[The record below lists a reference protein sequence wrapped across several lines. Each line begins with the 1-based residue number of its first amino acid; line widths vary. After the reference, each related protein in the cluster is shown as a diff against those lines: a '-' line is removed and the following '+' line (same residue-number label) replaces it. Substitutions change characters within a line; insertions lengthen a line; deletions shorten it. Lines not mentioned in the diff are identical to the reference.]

1 MMDHKENEGI
11 GRSRKGRT
19 RRERRIRRFLCFMA
33 AVLMGT
39 ALSVPAFA
47 VPDTAEAQREK
58 REAEEALEE
67 ANREAEEAEAGQS
80 ALDSLNDELVSL
92 ISEIELLEADI
103 AEKEEQIQVATVEY
117 EDAKADEERQYEAM
131 KKRIKYMYEQGDTEY
146 IDVLLQAKSISDIL
160 NRSEYFN
167 AIYEYDRNM
176 LVRYQETKE
185 AVEQYRNQLEEERA
199 EQEVMQLEYEAQ
211 QDNLESTIASTRTE
225 IANFDE
231 QLARA
236 RQEAAEYVRV
246 IEARN
251 AEIRAAEE
259 AARREEESRRAAEAS
274 RAAEEA
280 KRNEAKGPGATQAP
294 KKSSGGTAQGREVA
308 DYALQFVGNPYV
320 YGGTSLTNGADCSG
334 FVQSVYKHF
343 GISVPRTSGEQR
355 SAGVG
360 VSYSEAQP
368 GDIICYAGHVGIYIG
383 NGQIVHA
390 SSARTGIKVSN
401 ATYRSILAVR
411 RVL

>member
-1 MMDHKENEGI
+1 MMDHKENERI

-19 RRERRIRRFLCFMA
+19 RRERRMRRFLCFMA

-80 ALDSLNDELVSL
+80 AAQDRLDSLNDELVSL

-117 EDAKADEERQYEAM
+117 EEAKADEERQYEAM

-185 AVEQYRNQLEEERA
+185 AVEQYRN
-199 EQEVMQLEYEAQ
+199 
-211 QDNLESTIASTRTE
+211 
-225 IANFDE
+225 
-231 QLARA
+231 
-236 RQEAAEYVRV
+236 
-246 IEARN
+246 
-251 AEIRAAEE
+251 
-259 AARREEESRRAAEAS
+259 
-274 RAAEEA
+274 
-280 KRNEAKGPGATQAP
+280 
-294 KKSSGGTAQGREVA
+294 
-308 DYALQFVGNPYV
+308 
-320 YGGTSLTNGADCSG
+320 
-334 FVQSVYKHF
+334 
-343 GISVPRTSGEQR
+343 
-355 SAGVG
+355 
-360 VSYSEAQP
+360 
-368 GDIICYAGHVGIYIG
+368 
-383 NGQIVHA
+383 
-390 SSARTGIKVSN
+390 
-401 ATYRSILAVR
+401 
-411 RVL
+411 